1 MPMPEYDFFS
11 YVLSPAFLI
20 MFGLTAATFIP
31 VLWSIW
37 VTWRDNGH
45 KVEALQARQREERAE
60 RRANRRA
67 RFLDV
72 RQHPTNSG

>member
-11 YVLSPAFLI
+11 YVLSPGFLI
-20 MFGLTAATFIP
+20 MFGLVAATFVP

-45 KVEALQARQREERAE
+45 KVEALKEKQRARRAEERA
-60 RRANRRA
+60 RRRA
-67 RFLDV
+67 RFADV
-72 RQHPTNSG
+72 RQRPTSSG